1 MNHDHFH
8 PYPRADPV
16 HRISDLRSAPHM
28 NLTSTAQKEFLKW
41 DQTSFINIH
50 APAPLIG

>member
-1 MNHDHFH
+1 MNRDHFH

-16 HRISDLRSAPHM
+16 LRISDLRSAQHM
-28 NLTSTAQKEFLKW
+28 SLVPTSQKEFPKW